1 MVMNIELYFK
11 KVYTVA
17 YRLTGDRE
25 IAEEISELAI
35 INTVS
40 QLNENYKVTA
50 SLLQLTILEL
60 FKIFLKMTISQCHD
74 DLIIQNSL
82 LKLNPVNRVVV
93 VWKDVLGYQISSNI
107 PIADYTYDGLVVE
120 LLRGRRELKE
130 LINLNE
136 G

>member
-17 YRLTGDRE
+17 YRLTGDEE
-25 IAEEISELAI
+25 IAEDIAELAI
-35 INTVS
+35 TNTVK
-40 QLNENYKVTA
+40 QLNEDYKVTA

-60 FKIFLKMTISQCHD
+60 FKIFLKMSISQCHD
-74 DLIIQNSL
+74 DLMIQNSL
-82 LKLNPVNRVVV
+82 LKLKPVNRVVV

-120 LLRGRRELKE
+120 LLRGRRELKK
-130 LINLNE
+130 LINMN
-136 G
+136 

>member
-1 MVMNIELYFK
+1 MSIELYFK

-35 INTVS
+35 TNTVS

-82 LKLNPVNRVVV
+82 LKLKPVNRVVV

-130 LINLNE
+130 LINIK
-136 G
+136 

>member
-1 MVMNIELYFK
+1 MVMSIELYFK

-35 INTVS
+35 TNTVS
-40 QLNENYKVTA
+40 QLNENYKVTS

-60 FKIFLKMTISQCHD
+60 FKIFLKMTISQYHD

-82 LKLNPVNRVVV
+82 LKLKPVNRVVV

-130 LINLNE
+130 LINIK
-136 G
+136 

>member
-35 INTVS
+35 TNSVS

-82 LKLNPVNRVVV
+82 LKLKPVNRVVV

-130 LINLNE
+130 LINIK
-136 G
+136 

>member
-35 INTVS
+35 TNTVS
-40 QLNENYKVTA
+40 QSNENYKVTA

-130 LINLNE
+130 LINIK
-136 G
+136 

>member
-25 IAEEISELAI
+25 ISEEISELAI
-35 INTVS
+35 TNTVS

-82 LKLNPVNRVVV
+82 LKLKPVNRVVV

-130 LINLNE
+130 LINIK
-136 G
+136 

>member
-1 MVMNIELYFK
+1 MNIELYFK

-25 IAEEISELAI
+25 IAEEIAELAI
-35 INTVS
+35 TNTVS
-40 QLNENYKVTA
+40 QLSEDYKITA
-50 SLLQLTILEL
+50 NLLQFTILEL
-60 FKIFLKMTISQCHD
+60 FKIFLEMSIKQCYD
-74 DLIIQNSL
+74 GLMIQDSL
-82 LKLNPVNRVVV
+82 LKLKPVNRVVV

-130 LINLNE
+130 LINMN
-136 G
+136 

>member
-17 YRLTGDRE
+17 YRLTGNRE

-35 INTVS
+35 TNTVS
-40 QLNENYKVTA
+40 QLNEDYKVTA
-50 SLLQLTILEL
+50 SLLQITLLEL
-60 FKIFLKMTISQCHD
+60 FKIFLKMTISQSHD

-82 LKLNPVNRVVV
+82 LQLKPVNRVVV

-130 LINLNE
+130 LINIK
-136 G
+136 